1 MGNRLQLSL
10 QFEDDKAFNEFI
22 YPMKQ
27 DRRIHKFVI
36 NLLLAY
42 FYRDDMKEAF
52 QNYEI
57 FGAGKPDDEENVQA
71 DNATSDICNNIRNV
85 LAMQGF
91 IASELQNTIENGT
104 EDVSNILNQANN
116 KAQETGVARATQN
129 EYGTSILQIEE
140 LISSPTAS
148 ETSEKNTAQN
158 TNDNN
163 AILLLTQAILKLAEA
178 SGNSEVMALVGGSPK
193 VTPQPTVQVSVET
206 ERQIPNSKVSYDE
219 IDDEELNLFDSD
231 ESEQSNINATSNS
244 VVETQVISQSVQEK
258 IEETPLIEDATGAL
272 MELLGS
278 LD

>member
-1 MGNRLQLSL
+1 MNLWG
-10 QFEDDKAFNEFI
+10 FCFI
-22 YPMKQ
+22 PGT
-27 DRRIHKFVI
+27 DF
-36 NLLLAY
+36 
-42 FYRDDMKEAF
+42 
-52 QNYEI
+52 I
-57 FGAGKPDDEENVQA
+57 FTGDEENVQA

-178 SGNSEVMALVGGSPK
+178 SGNSEVMALLGGSPK